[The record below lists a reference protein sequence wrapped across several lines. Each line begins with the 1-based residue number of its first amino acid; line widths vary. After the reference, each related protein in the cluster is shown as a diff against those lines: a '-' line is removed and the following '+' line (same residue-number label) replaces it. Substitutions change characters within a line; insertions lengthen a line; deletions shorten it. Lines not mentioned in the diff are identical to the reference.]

1 MLFIIVIAACCA
13 TLLGGVFAMRMKDHL
28 HLILGFSAGAI
39 IGVAFFDLIPEALEI
54 GAATVPIFHMMG
66 FVALGFLL
74 YLGIDRSC
82 FTHCHEEGD
91 VHQHR
96 GSFVVGSLSF
106 HSFLDGMAVGLAFQS
121 SPAVGMAV
129 AAAVVAHTFS
139 DGINTVGM
147 VLRNGGATLQ
157 TWKWLAVAA
166 GAPVAGAIVSQC
178 FSFSSAVSAAL
189 LALFGGFF
197 LYIGTSELLPES
209 HHTHPTAWTT
219 GATIAGIVVM
229 YAIATIAGI

>member
-1 MLFIIVIAACCA
+1 
-13 TLLGGVFAMRMKDHL
+13 
-28 HLILGFSAGAI
+28 
-39 IGVAFFDLIPEALEI
+39 
-54 GAATVPIFHMMG
+54 
-66 FVALGFLL
+66 
-74 YLGIDRSC
+74 
-82 FTHCHEEGD
+82 
-91 VHQHR
+91 
-96 GSFVVGSLSF
+96 
-106 HSFLDGMAVGLAFQS
+106 
-121 SPAVGMAV
+121 
-129 AAAVVAHTFS
+129 
-139 DGINTVGM
+139 
-147 VLRNGGATLQ
+147 LRNGGATLQ

-166 GAPVAGAIVSQC
+166 GAPVAGAIVSQF